1 MAFSIIRAY
10 MGPLFTAQTG
20 FQKLMGGP
28 ISITGFP
35 LNNFCVNHEVKGF
48 FFNLK
53 YAHNSLPWYIK
64 FEFLSKLISF
74 AVISGMY

>member
-1 MAFSIIRAY
+1 MLVYGNFLCMGSPYFSWFIGLKDLRMAFSIIRAY

-53 YAHNSLPWYIK
+53 YAH
-64 FEFLSKLISF
+64 
-74 AVISGMY
+74 